1 MNNVILFVG
10 FDATTTGEGVA
21 VFCFFFL
28 FLSFSFFAFF
38 RIASA
43 DGVFAWRR
51 CINIDHYICNIVMN
65 SARLVFA
72 TIIPLLCLGA

>member
-21 VFCFFFL
+21 VFCFFF
-28 FLSFSFFAFF
+28 SFSFFAFF

-43 DGVFAWRR
+43 DGVFAWCR

-72 TIIPLLCLGA
+72 TLQP